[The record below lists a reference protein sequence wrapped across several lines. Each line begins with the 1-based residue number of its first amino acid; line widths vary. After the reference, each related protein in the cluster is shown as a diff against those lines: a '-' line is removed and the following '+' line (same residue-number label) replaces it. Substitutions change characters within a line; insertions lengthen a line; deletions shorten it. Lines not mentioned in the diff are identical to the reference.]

1 MDRQTDQEISSY
13 FGQRTRIIRLVPDTK
28 VVRQVSD
35 INLLVWVTVY
45 TKHPHTNSAYTP
57 SGQNKQ
63 SLVVLEARIFPT
75 GQRESYFWLHVCV
88 LFRVCVKL
96 LKPDYS
102 RQCVH
107 NWPLKKP
114 QEQQIASEPDILR
127 NVTPSRPDLSD
138 LSLPLKRARCLEEH
152 QFKGLQN
159 NRQS

>member
-63 SLVVLEARIFPT
+63 SLVVLEARIFLT
-75 GQRESYFWLHVCV
+75 VQRERAIFDSMFVFYSGCVSSY
-88 LFRVCVKL
+88 
-96 LKPDYS
+96 
-102 RQCVH
+102 
-107 NWPLKKP
+107 
-114 QEQQIASEPDILR
+114 
-127 NVTPSRPDLSD
+127 
-138 LSLPLKRARCLEEH
+138 
-152 QFKGLQN
+152 
-159 NRQS
+159 